1 MNERLEQ
8 KLTCA
13 ICRDIYKVPVKVNIY
28 HSCYDKNFFCMR
40 CAYLYFE
47 FGKENRKE
55 KYKCPFCNGYEA
67 NIEISDI
74 EVEEY
79 IMLTIDSLIAK
90 DKVSELCCSCGNIYR
105 EGEKIHKHLEEECE
119 DFFQKCKECKTLY
132 LRKEEHKCLLD
143 SCVRCGESMSNWSRE
158 DKMKHMGVCL
168 KDVMENTEKLEDEIG
183 EMTRSFE
190 ELRNQ
195 LILMANSLIVKKEEC
210 KKENNLIKTLG
221 NLMLINEEKN

>member
-1 MNERLEQ
+1 
-8 KLTCA
+8 
-13 ICRDIYKVPVKVNIY
+13 
-28 HSCYDKNFFCMR
+28 
-40 CAYLYFE
+40 
-47 FGKENRKE
+47 
-55 KYKCPFCNGYEA
+55 
-67 NIEISDI
+67 
-74 EVEEY
+74 
-79 IMLTIDSLIAK
+79 
-90 DKVSELCCSCGNIYR
+90 
-105 EGEKIHKHLEEECE
+105 
-119 DFFQKCKECKTLY
+119 
-132 LRKEEHKCLLD
+132 
-143 SCVRCGESMSNWSRE
+143 MSNWSRE